1 MDQDHP
7 NECFEH
13 DHLRARFTRFLE
25 VMVKR
30 AQLNYIEKRRRYPE
44 TVSLD
49 SVSEE
54 LLAAEYPPLVHPGTD
69 SFSFEEERLADAFS
83 KLPLMRQKML
93 TLLFVEELTPQEIAR
108 KMNCSVGHVYNQ
120 RSLALRKL
128 RQLLQEGGDE
138 Q

>member
-1 MDQDHP
+1 MDYP

-30 AQLNYIEKRRRYPE
+30 ARLNYIQKCRRYPE
-44 TVSLD
+44 TIPLEY
-49 SVSEE
+49 VSEE
-54 LLAAEYPPLVHPGTD
+54 LLATKYPLPTHADTD
-69 SFSFEEERLADAFS
+69 SFSFEEERLADAFN

-93 TLLFVEELTPQEIAR
+93 TLLFVEELTPLEIAQ

-120 RSLALRKL
+120 RSLALQKL

-138 Q
+138 L